1 MSKQCPWCGFTQARL
16 AIGEHGAQTLDC
28 KENRHRMFLDS
39 RGRVSAA
46 TIDDERRRGERADT
60 QSAPRVNEHGSW
72 SFKEVF

>member
-1 MSKQCPWCGFTQARL
+1 
-16 AIGEHGAQTLDC
+16 
-28 KENRHRMFLDS
+28 MFLDS